1 MECRLIPGLY
11 LYFFLLFFPRWRA
24 GSNDNRAI
32 DCQRGHVNR
41 QRQVRIGG
49 DSSIMGGITQQPWTP
64 TKRRGPIAAEYSSP
78 GPACVTLQSSIGG
91 STVPDSK
98 KGRAPA
104 FSFGSRHSSKNDS
117 PGPGPKY
124 NITGLSS
131 KGKDSPPAATLHSR
145 PKDHHVDNTPAPGDY
160 SPEKTV
166 DHSPKYTFGLKTQ
179 TDKPSTTPELIA
191 PTGLSDL
198 IHQNVQDSFI
208 SVPQPPTCTT
218 SQVSWVRPGKGTRS
232 RPHPSPS
239 LADRRRPWTT
249 ACSPLAPGHYDSAK
263 SEFTKSRSPAYSIS
277 SRYQLPSDSTQKPGP
292 GAHYP
297 EKSGLSRH
305 NQPLIVTAFYF
316 IFSRT
321 FVCFGHRLTKAPS
334 TYSVSVSRHGHV
346 TDTDCVDAISISKD
360 RKDYQDAELMEGGA
374 LACRGLDLISRAAT
388 YRSSAAS
395 LTPPIVPT
403 LTSQVLLHKTWAPA
417 HSFGIK
423 HSPYIATP
431 HLLAEDKLNKGMML

>member
-1 MECRLIPGLY
+1 M
-11 LYFFLLFFPRWRA
+11 A
-24 GSNDNRAI
+24 GS
-32 DCQRGHVNR
+32 V
-41 QRQVRIGG
+41 VRELTDHENSAHIRFG
-49 DSSIMGGITQQPWTP
+49 SIMGGITQQPWTP

-179 TDKPSTTPELIA
+179 TDKPSTTPECARLFRLCPTA
-191 PTGLSDL
+191 P
-198 IHQNVQDSFI
+198 NVYNIPGVLGQTREGNKKQAPSFTI
-208 SVPQPPTCTT
+208 SGRQKETLDDRVLT
-218 SQVSWVRPGKGTRS
+218 PGPGT
-232 RPHPSPS
+232 
-239 LADRRRPWTT
+239 
-249 ACSPLAPGHYDSAK
+249 YDSAK

-297 EKSGLSRH
+297 EKRGI
-305 NQPLIVTAFYF
+305 NK
-316 IFSRT
+316 
-321 FVCFGHRLTKAPS
+321 LT
-334 TYSVSVSRHGHV
+334 
-346 TDTDCVDAISISKD
+346 
-360 RKDYQDAELMEGGA
+360 
-374 LACRGLDLISRAAT
+374 
-388 YRSSAAS
+388 AAS
-395 LTPPIVPT
+395 LTPPLVPT

>member
-1 MECRLIPGLY
+1 MTEEKTEKE
-11 LYFFLLFFPRWRA
+11 
-24 GSNDNRAI
+24 
-32 DCQRGHVNR
+32 
-41 QRQVRIGG
+41 
-49 DSSIMGGITQQPWTP
+49 SSIMGGITQQPWTP

-179 TDKPSTTPELIA
+179 TDKPSTTPA
-191 PTGLSDL
+191 P
-198 IHQNVQDSFI
+198 NVYNIPGVLGQTREGNKKQAPSFTI
-208 SVPQPPTCTT
+208 SGRQKEHLDDRVLT
-218 SQVSWVRPGKGTRS
+218 PGPGT
-232 RPHPSPS
+232 
-239 LADRRRPWTT
+239 
-249 ACSPLAPGHYDSAK
+249 YDSAK

-297 EKSGLSRH
+297 EK
-305 NQPLIVTAFYF
+305 
-316 IFSRT
+316 
-321 FVCFGHRLTKAPS
+321 
-334 TYSVSVSRHGHV
+334 
-346 TDTDCVDAISISKD
+346 
-360 RKDYQDAELMEGGA
+360 DAELMEGGA
-374 LACRGLDLISRAAT
+374 LACRGPDMIGRAAT
-388 YRSSAAS
+388 YSSSGIFVVPFHKEAMGADSDLADHHQPSHCQTTQLGANWPDPVPSWVRRGIINKLTAAS
-395 LTPPIVPT
+395 LTPTLVPT

-431 HLLAEDKLNKGMML
+431 HLLAEDKLNKGMMM